1 MRIQLKKAGAST
13 FSLFCALAMLFA
25 SGCVRTTVTTRHVK
39 PAKENTV
46 AIAVA
51 PFENLTNHR
60 QAGLVM
66 TDLASTILYTNGH
79 VRVIEVSS
87 LQEEKDAKLRRL
99 EIVPWENQLGIN
111 TANALVAAKNVKA
124 DYVLAGSVGEYGF
137 VDGFGETANVGI
149 TLRLVRVSD
158 ETVVWAGSESSRR
171 GSVAF
176 SQESVH
182 RLAHK
187 VLRSLLNRMNS
198 ETFANNGAEQ
208 N

>member
-1 MRIQLKKAGAST
+1 MRIQFGKAT
-13 FSLFCALAMLFA
+13 LFISWLLCGLALFFV

-39 PAKENTV
+39 ATDGKPIS
-46 AIAVA
+46 IAVA

-66 TDLASTILYTNGH
+66 TDLASTILYTNRH

-87 LQEEKDAKLRRL
+87 LQDEKDFKLRRL
-99 EIVPWENQLGIN
+99 EIAPWEKQLGIN
-111 TANALVAAKNVKA
+111 TANALAAAKNVKA
-124 DYVLAGSVGEYGF
+124 DFVLVGSVGEYGF
-137 VDGFGETANVGI
+137 VDGFGETANVGV

-158 ETVVWAGSESSRR
+158 DTVVWAGSESSRR

-198 ETFANNGAEQ
+198 ETFANDGAEQ